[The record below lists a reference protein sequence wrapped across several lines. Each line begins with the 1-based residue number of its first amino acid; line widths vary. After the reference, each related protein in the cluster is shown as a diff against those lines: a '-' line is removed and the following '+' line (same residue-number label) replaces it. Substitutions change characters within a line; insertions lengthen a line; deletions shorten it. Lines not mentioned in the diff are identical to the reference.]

1 MNDDIKHKICNLL
14 ILFLPIIAI
23 LAFEMNYH
31 KINPNIPTTIL
42 LIIHLFLYMSMVSEE
57 ESEEY
62 REKER
67 EKLLDR
73 VRVLENRIEIDKICN
88 YKLLKS
94 NYNESD
100 TLRANN
106 ILGKMSEEDIKYIYN
121 FINTNKE
128 EQISLLI
135 KCHLTSSDEQF
146 ILDFLNN

>member
-1 MNDDIKHKICNLL
+1 
-14 ILFLPIIAI
+14 
-23 LAFEMNYH
+23 
-31 KINPNIPTTIL
+31 
-42 LIIHLFLYMSMVSEE
+42 MVSEE